1 MKKFIVVGKFMLI
14 EFRHKIYEAH
24 NEENVRRL
32 ANADLGGNY
41 YDFMKWE
48 KEDYKEMNGL
58 EITEIIE
65 L

>member
-1 MKKFIVVGKFMLI
+1 MLI

-24 NEENVRRL
+24 NEEHVRRL